1 MPESKLSRE
10 AFDAQVERS
19 GLPLDEA
26 MKAEIYTACGYLE
39 QMKARVRVGG
49 ERPDDSESTH
59 VLRPRE

>member
-1 MPESKLSRE
+1 MPEPKLARE
-10 AFDAQVERS
+10 AFDILVMRS

-26 MKAEIYTACGYLE
+26 KKAELYTACAYLE

-49 ERPDDSESTH
+49 ERPGDSESTH